1 MVNSLVMIDI
11 LVGTHLA
18 PTMVYNPFIMHLAQ
32 NVYRTFAMVD
42 IPIRMHLAL
51 VRVDNLGK
59 IQLAPTMVYTP
70 LGTHMALAIVNILA
84 RMHLTHHVHVKTL
97 AMVSALVKYT

>member
-1 MVNSLVMIDI
+1 MVDI

-32 NVYRTFAMVD
+32 NVHRTFAMAD
-42 IPIRMHLAL
+42 ILIGMHLAL
-51 VRVDNLGK
+51 VRVDILGK
-59 IQLAPTMVYTP
+59 IQLAPNMVYTP
-70 LGTHMALAIVNILA
+70 FETHMALAIVNILV
-84 RMHLTHHVHVKTL
+84 RMFLTHHVHVKTL